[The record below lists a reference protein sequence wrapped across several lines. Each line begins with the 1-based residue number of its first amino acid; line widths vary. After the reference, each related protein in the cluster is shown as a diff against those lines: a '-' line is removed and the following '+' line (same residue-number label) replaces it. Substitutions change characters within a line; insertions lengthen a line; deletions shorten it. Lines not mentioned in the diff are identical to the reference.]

1 MVNEILFKKAVK
13 GDRQSF
19 MELISPLKEK
29 MYKAG
34 IVYLKNEDDV
44 LDCLHEA
51 IIKAITS
58 LDNLKEPQYF
68 NTWMIRIFVNT
79 CKDHIK
85 KNSKVVLVDI
95 NDYENELV
103 IENNISDVKE
113 DINAALSKLSDKERE
128 LIVMRYLEDK
138 SLNDISSKTSVP
150 LGTIKSRLNRTLLKL
165 RNHMKEA

>member
-19 MELISPLKEK
+19 MELIAPLKEK

-85 KNSKVVLVDI
+85 KNSKVVLLDI
-95 NDYENELV
+95 NDYENDLV

-138 SLNDISSKTSVP
+138 SLNDISLKTSVP